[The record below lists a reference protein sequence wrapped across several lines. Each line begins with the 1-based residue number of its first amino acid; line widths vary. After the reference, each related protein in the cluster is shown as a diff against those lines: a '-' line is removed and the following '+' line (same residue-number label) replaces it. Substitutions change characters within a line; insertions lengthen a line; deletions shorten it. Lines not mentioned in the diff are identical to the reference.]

1 MDINIKTK
9 NITLNSA
16 LKEFTQE
23 KIGSLEKF
31 LNKADSLLAEV
42 DLSRITEHH
51 SKGDVF
57 RAEVQIQVPGRLLR
71 AESTMDDLR
80 KAIVDVKDSL
90 QIQIKKYKEQ
100 NKI

>member
-16 LKEFTQE
+16 LKEFTHE

-31 LNKADSLLAEV
+31 LQDKGSLLAEV
-42 DLSRITEHH
+42 DLSKTTEHH
-51 SKGDVF
+51 NKGDVF
-57 RAEVQIQVPGRLLR
+57 RAEVQIMVPKKLLR

-80 KAIVDVKDSL
+80 KAIVEVKNDL
-90 QIQIKKYKEQ
+90 QIQIKKYRETR
-100 NKI
+100 